1 MQKNGGIK
9 MTSITPYEKFLQD
22 NRKSG
27 YDNSPFR
34 FNPDGTVKSAKTA
47 GTNICEYLSTAGPVA
62 RCIGKKKECPKK
74 RAQCNITQACWQVK
88 GKVNQ
93 E

>member
-34 FNPDGTVKSAKTA
+34 FNPDGTVKSAKTVTTGEGLRPTHA
-47 GTNICEYLSTAGPVA
+47 PEVY
-62 RCIGKKKECPKK
+62 
-74 RAQCNITQACWQVK
+74 
-88 GKVNQ
+88 
-93 E
+93 

>member
-34 FNPDGTVKSAKTA
+34 FNPDGTVKSAKTVMT
-47 GTNICEYLSTAGPVA
+47 GEGLRPTHA
-62 RCIGKKKECPKK
+62 RRCTEK
-74 RAQCNITQACWQVK
+74 
-88 GKVNQ
+88 
-93 E
+93 